1 MNLCPLAL
9 KQADT
14 VPMIFPAFVSSTLD
28 MFKVSVRGVAILLGH
43 VILKECKSGKQFAS
57 IVTGYTY

>member
-1 MNLCPLAL
+1 MCIHAHVCLC
-9 KQADT
+9 T
-14 VPMIFPAFVSSTLD
+14 NSTLD